1 MNQAEAGIAIQ
12 YVGFWAR
19 VGAAIIDTIVMV
31 LVFTPVFAV
40 LGLGSGIEKDDQG
53 MPVLPPDYWNKL
65 AVQQLIAAAAIVAF
79 WAWRMATPG
88 KMLIGAVIVDA
99 GTFGKPGTGRFVLR
113 YLAYFVS
120 TIPLGLGLLWVGW
133 DRRKQGWHDKI
144 ANTVVVRKASLPPVA
159 PGSPP
164 Q

>member
-1 MNQAEAGIAIQ
+1 MNQIAADAAVQ

-19 VGAAIIDTIVMV
+19 VGAAAIDTVVMV

-40 LGLGSGIEKDDQG
+40 LGLGTGFQQDDQG
-53 MPVLPPDYWNKL
+53 MPVLPPDYWNNL
-65 AVQQLIAAAAIVAF
+65 AVQQLIAAAVIVAF

-88 KMLIGAVIVDA
+88 KMLIGAVIVDVS
-99 GTFGKPGTGRFVLR
+99 TFSRPSTGRLVLR

-120 TIPLGLGLLWVGW
+120 TLPLGLGLLWVGW
-133 DRRKQGWHDKI
+133 DPRKQGWHDKI
-144 ANTVVVRKASLPPVA
+144 AGTVVVKKASLPAVA
-159 PGSPP
+159 PGSLP